1 MKFFSNILG
10 SWGSFASIIGLLFVN
25 PIAYESLSPTK
36 KVIVIICIVL
46 LIISVIATVINYIY
60 NKPKVFKS
68 ERSVKEY
75 LHKWIQN
82 GGRTVI
88 FTRDM
93 SWVDDSEIK
102 SMLKRKAEDG
112 ELMILMPKKIDKVEE
127 FASVGA
133 KIVEYPDLQFT
144 PRARFTITN
153 FGRADAKI
161 AVGKRISSGNKF
173 KHQIEEYDNGSHP
186 YFQLA
191 DDLVHMIM
199 KKEMGTHVG

>member
-1 MKFFSNILG
+1 MRFLSNILG
-10 SWGSFASIIGLLFVN
+10 TWGSFASIIGLFFISPLD
-25 PIAYESLSPTK
+25 YQKLSFNEQLLLLG
-36 KVIVIICIVL
+36 IIIL
-46 LIISVIATVINYIY
+46 LIISLIAVIHNYFQ
-60 NKPKVFKS
+60 NKPKVFSS

-102 SMLKRKAEDG
+102 SMLKRKAEED
-112 ELMILMPKKIDKVEE
+112 ELIILMPNKLEKAEE
-127 FASVGA
+127 FEVVGA
-133 KIVEYPDLQFT
+133 KVIEYPDLKFT

-153 FGRADAKI
+153 FGRTDAKI
-161 AVGKRISSGNKF
+161 AVGKRISSGDKF
-173 KHQIEEYDNGSHP
+173 KHLIEEYDQGSHP

-191 DDLVHMIM
+191 DDLVQMIM
-199 KKEMGTHVG
+199 NKEMGTHVG

>member
-10 SWGSFASIIGLLFVN
+10 NWGSFASIIGLLFVN
-25 PIAYESLSPTK
+25 PIAYESLSSTK
-36 KVIVIICIVL
+36 KIIVIICIAL
-46 LIISVIATVINYIY
+46 LIISIIVTIVNYIT

-112 ELMILMPKKIDKVEE
+112 ELVILMPKKLEKVEE
-127 FASVGA
+127 FEVVGA
-133 KIVEYPDLQFT
+133 KIIEYPDLKFT

-153 FGRADAKI
+153 FGRTDAKI
-161 AVGKRISSGNKF
+161 AVGKRMSSGTKF
-173 KHQIEEYDNGSHP
+173 KHLIEEYDQGSHP

-191 DDLVHMIM
+191 DDLVQMIM
-199 KKEMGTHVG
+199 NKEMGTHVG